1 MFKERIRMIDKW
13 LLLPFLALAL
23 FSIIIVYS
31 ASSYSAMQDYGN
43 SSHYLFRQAMYVAVS
58 LVLASIAYF
67 FPFRVL
73 KKKKFMQI
81 ATIVIVVLLVI
92 VLFTPERLGASRWI
106 RLPGFNIQPAEF
118 AKIFVILYLAY
129 IFSRNQEGIE
139 TRFKQTALKP
149 SALVSF
155 VGILVLLQPDTGTS
169 FIIFLI
175 ILIMLFSSGISL
187 RYGLTFFALGTLLV
201 ILAIYLVY
209 TFGEHIPFL
218 GYRYE
223 RFLGWFDPFGYYETE
238 GHQLVNSYYAL
249 SRGGLF
255 GVGIGNSV
263 QKTGYLPFPYTDF
276 IMAIVGEEL
285 GLVGVTFVLAAL
297 GLIIGRS
304 FYIGSRSDDS
314 FNSLLCIGV
323 GAMLLIQSLV
333 NMAGVTGLLPITG
346 VTFPFLSYGGSSLLT
361 VSISVALVANAST
374 LDRLKNKM
382 KNKE

>member
-13 LLLPFLALAL
+13 LFFPFIALLL

-31 ASSYSAMQDYGN
+31 ASSYSALEDYGVAN
-43 SSHYLFRQAMYVAVS
+43 YFLVRQAAYVGVS
-58 LVLASIAYF
+58 LLISSITYF
-67 FPFRVL
+67 LSFKLL
-73 KKKKFMQI
+73 KNKKFIQYT
-81 ATIVIVVLLVI
+81 TILMLVLLVG
-92 VLFTPERLGASRWI
+92 VLFTPEVLGASRWI
-106 RLPGFNIQPAEF
+106 QLPGFNIQPAEF

-129 IFSRNQEGIE
+129 IFSRNQEGLE
-139 TRFKQTALKP
+139 TRFIQIALRP
-149 SALVSF
+149 SSLVA
-155 VGILVLLQPDTGTS
+155 VVAILVLMQPDTGTS
-169 FIIFLI
+169 LI
-175 ILIMLFSSGISL
+175 IVAIILLLLFSSGISL
-187 RYGLTFFALGTLLV
+187 KYGFIFFAVASLLFLFAV
-201 ILAIYLVY
+201 YLIYN
-209 TFGEHIPFL
+209 FGEHIPFL

-249 SRGGLF
+249 NRGGMF

-276 IMAIVGEEL
+276 ILAIVGEEL
-285 GLVGVTFVLAAL
+285 GLAGIAFVLGAL

-304 FYIGSRSDDS
+304 FYIGSRSEDS
-314 FNSLLCIGV
+314 FVSLLCLGV
-323 GAMLLIQSLV
+323 GAMLLVQSLV

-374 LDRLKNKM
+374 LEKM
-382 KNKE
+382 KLKIKKI

>member
-13 LLLPFLALAL
+13 LFIPFIALLL

-31 ASSYSAMQDYGN
+31 ASSYSAMEDYGEAN
-43 SSHYLFRQAMYVAVS
+43 YYLIRQTAYVGVS
-58 LVLASIAYF
+58 LLFASVTYF
-67 FPFRVL
+67 LSFRLL
-73 KKKKFMQI
+73 KQKKFIQI
-81 ATIVIVVLLVI
+81 TTIVIFILLVW
-92 VLFTPERLGASRWI
+92 VLFTPEVLGASRWI
-106 RLPGFNIQPAEF
+106 RMPGFNIQPAEF

-129 IFSRNQEGIE
+129 IFSRNQEGLE
-139 TRFKQTALKP
+139 TRFIQTALKP
-149 SALVSF
+149 SMLVSF
-155 VGILVLLQPDTGTS
+155 VAILVLFQPDTGTS
-169 FIIFLI
+169 LIIFAI
-175 ILIMLFSSGISL
+175 ILLLLFSSGISL
-187 RYGLTFFALGTLLV
+187 KYGFMFFSVAAVLF
-201 ILAIYLVY
+201 ILAVYIIYN
-209 TFGEHIPFL
+209 FGEHIPVL

-276 IMAIVGEEL
+276 ILAIVGEEL
-285 GLVGVTFVLAAL
+285 GLLGIAFVLGSL

-304 FYIGSRSDDS
+304 FYIGSRSEDS
-314 FNSLLCIGV
+314 FISLLCLGV
-323 GAMLLIQSLV
+323 GAMLLVQSLV

-374 LDRLKNKM
+374 LEKM
-382 KNKE
+382 KLNIKKH